1 MFGSMFA
8 NGDFLFDHYWRFL
21 YDKEVP
27 QLVMGHPVHSQIQKL
42 ENKCKYDF
50 LIQTDSLW
58 PLLVLSQTQISQILE
73 NRPYFELWLRLNS

>member
-1 MFGSMFA
+1 MFNVF
-8 NGDFLFDHYWRFL
+8 
-21 YDKEVP
+21 EV
-27 QLVMGHPVHSQIQKL
+27 QYFGIRSKTSHPVYSQIQKL

-73 NRPYFELWLRLNS
+73 NRPYFELWQKPNS